1 LGVGLLDTVADLDL
15 DPEHQRHVQ
24 GRGRK
29 AGATLCWTWPQHAT
43 QVHINKRLVN
53 HQSNWF
59 GLPTPLMLDHGWPW
73 SPKDRPVTA
82 ADIHHTIYRV
92 LGVDPHL
99 SFLNHAGRPIAA
111 LEPGAPIEE
120 LL

>member
-1 LGVGLLDTVADLDL
+1 METG
-15 DPEHQRHVQ
+15 
-24 GRGRK
+24 K

-43 QVHINKRLVN
+43 QVHIIKRLVN
-53 HQSNWF
+53 RQSNRF